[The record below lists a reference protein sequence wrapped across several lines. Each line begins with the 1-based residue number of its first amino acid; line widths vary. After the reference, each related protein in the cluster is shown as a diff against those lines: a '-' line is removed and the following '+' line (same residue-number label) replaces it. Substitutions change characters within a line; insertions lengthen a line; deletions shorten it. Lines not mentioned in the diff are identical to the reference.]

1 MNTTDYD
8 DDGFVYIPKWMYR
21 LDLTLSEIAAYGIIY
36 VFSQEKQGC
45 YFGSLEYLARYCKVS
60 RRHAIRILQKLEDD
74 GLIIRESH
82 PGSTT
87 HFYAVDKRTAQKLHL
102 CQNVTGANMSPHPC
116 NNVTPTRDIMSPNN
130 TSYNK
135 EDNKDTLSL
144 PRVREEKV
152 LYGDCVLLTEKEHA
166 ALVRDYGEADTAR
179 LIEILDLYLAN
190 KTKDPYKSHYAA
202 IRKWCVRDLA
212 EQKTAEQ
219 RLKNAQEA
227 GQRVNA
233 QQQKP
238 QGPPPGNYAALADA
252 NRRFKEITD
261 KYKN

>member
-60 RRHAIRILQKLEDD
+60 RRHAINILKKLEDD

-87 HFYAVDKRTAQKLHL
+87 HFYAVDKRTALKL
-102 CQNVTGANMSPHPC
+102 HPC
-116 NNVTPTRDIMSPNN
+116 NNFTRENISPLPCNNFTPTRENISPNN

-135 EDNKDTLSL
+135 EENKDIPVVL
-144 PRVREEKV
+144 PRTREK
-152 LYGDCVLLTEKEHA
+152 LTFGDYVLLTEEEHA
-166 ALVRDYGEADTAR
+166 KLVQRYGAEDTAR
-179 LIEILDLYLAN
+179 MIEILDSYLAN
-190 KTKDPYKSHYAA
+190 PKQRKRYESHYKV
-202 IRKWCVRDLA
+202 IPGWPHDRLEEEKLR
-212 EQKTAEQ
+212 QQ
-219 RLKNAQEA
+219 RMKNAQEA
-227 GQRVNA
+227 GQRVK
-233 QQQKP
+233 QP
-238 QGPPPGNYAALADA
+238 QAPVTHYADLAEIDA
-252 NRRFKEITD
+252 RRKAIED

>member
-1 MNTTDYD
+1 MNKAKYIVIQEWMLDVGLKGSELLAYALIYGFCQ
-8 DDGFVYIPKWMYR
+8 DG
-21 LDLTLSEIAAYGIIY
+21 
-36 VFSQEKQGC
+36 
-45 YFGSLEYLARYCKVS
+45 
-60 RRHAIRILQKLEDD
+60 
-74 GLIIRESH
+74 ESDFH
-82 PGSTT
+82 GSTEYVARWCGISRQQAVAVLRKLTEAGHLIKNGEPGYPAHYRTSFSEGGVKFPPPYEKLTGGVKLFDTGCQETGHNKKDIIKDINIDT
-87 HFYAVDKRTAQKLHL
+87 H
-102 CQNVTGANMSPHPC
+102 
-116 NNVTPTRDIMSPNN
+116 
-130 TSYNK
+130 
-135 EDNKDTLSL
+135 SL

-166 ALVRDYGEADTAR
+166 ALVRDYGAADTAR

-219 RLKNAQEA
+219 RQKNAQQA

>member
-8 DDGFVYIPKWMYR
+8 DDGFLTTPKWMYR
-21 LDLTLSEIAAYGIIY
+21 FDLSLAETMAYAIIY
-36 VFSQEKQGC
+36 GFSQERQGC
-45 YFGSLEYLARYCKVS
+45 YFGSLEYLARYCRVS
-60 RRHAIRILQKLEDD
+60 RRHVIRILQKLEDA

-87 HFYAVDKRTAQKLHL
+87 HFYAVDKRGVKKLHP
-102 CQNVTGANMSPHPC
+102 CQNVTGDNMSPHPC

-130 TSYNK
+130 ISDNK
-135 EDNKDTLSL
+135 EDNKDTHSS
-144 PRVREEKV
+144 PRVREDKV
-152 LYGDCVLLTEKEHA
+152 LYGDCVLLTEAEHA
-166 ALVRDYGEADTAR
+166 RLVQRYGDADTAR

-202 IRKWCVRDLA
+202 IQKWVVRDLA

-227 GQRVNA
+227 AQRVSA
-233 QQQKP
+233 QQQ
-238 QGPPPGNYAALADA
+238 AAASTWTAEDLARI
-252 NRRFKEITD
+252 RRFEEKIDRER
-261 KYKN
+261 NGLL